1 MASGDLLGVSVSGA
15 LASQRA
21 LATTG
26 HNIANANTE
35 GYSRQRVDMG
45 TRTPQLA
52 GNGAIGT
59 GVTVNNVERV
69 YDDFVA
75 GEVRTNTSTDSSFRA
90 NYEYT
95 SQVDNLLSDPNAG
108 LAPALQSFFSAVNG
122 VSEDPSSTS
131 ARQVMLSEAQSLSD
145 RFQYMHDRF
154 DTLREGATA
163 EMKSVVTDIN
173 DLTESIG
180 KINDTIINAQE
191 MSGQPPSDLLDQRDR
206 MVQKLSELVSVRVSE
221 QDDGRLNVFIGNGQ
235 TLVVGSEVSEMAIEK
250 SRFDPNH
257 AEIVFKGNASD
268 SVITKFISGGRL
280 GGILEFR
287 NGVLDPAQNELG
299 RIAVGITKTFNEQHR
314 LGMDLE
320 SKLGENFFTQAEE
333 LAPNILP
340 NGRNQGDYK
349 ISAEI
354 TDIDKLTTSD
364 YELSHRDGKYRLV
377 RMLDDKLLGEYDKLP
392 GHIESEGFRINLEE
406 GTRIANGDSFVI
418 RPTRHGGEVFSP
430 LVKNTKHIAAA
441 SPVRTEALVSNQG
454 DAEISAAVVEDT
466 GHTAFSRGN
475 KLDPPFAIRFV
486 DDTHYEILDNSGNAI
501 PIQKSARPAQPAIS
515 ANEKGGGPAT
525 PAEPAQPPELTTRIP
540 YDPDKGANVF
550 PTPDGQDYGFRVRLT
565 GNPKAGDVFRIE
577 FNKDGIGDNRN
588 ALELARLQSKPVL
601 DNGSSDYSEVYSQ
614 LVSRVGSKT
623 HELEINRDAQKL
635 LLDQAIERK
644 QAVSGVNLD
653 EEAAKMV
660 QYQNLYQANA
670 RVMATANKLL
680 EELINAFR

>member
-15 LASQRA
+15 LAAQRA
-21 LATTG
+21 LSTTG

-35 GYSRQRVDMG
+35 GYSRQRVDLG
-45 TRTPQLA
+45 TRPPQLA

-75 GEVRTNTSTDSSFRA
+75 GEVRTNTSADSSLRA

-122 VSEDPSSTS
+122 VSADPSSTS

-173 DLTESIG
+173 DLATSIG
-180 KINDTIINAQE
+180 KINDSIINAQE

-320 SKLGENFFTQAEE
+320 SKLGDNFFTQAEE

-349 ISAEI
+349 ISA
-354 TDIDKLTTSD
+354 
-364 YELSHRDGKYRLV
+364 
-377 RMLDDKLLGEYDKLP
+377 
-392 GHIESEGFRINLEE
+392 
-406 GTRIANGDSFVI
+406 
-418 RPTRHGGEVFSP
+418 
-430 LVKNTKHIAAA
+430 
-441 SPVRTEALVSNQG
+441 
-454 DAEISAAVVEDT
+454 
-466 GHTAFSRGN
+466 
-475 KLDPPFAIRFV
+475 
-486 DDTHYEILDNSGNAI
+486 
-501 PIQKSARPAQPAIS
+501 
-515 ANEKGGGPAT
+515 
-525 PAEPAQPPELTTRIP
+525 
-540 YDPDKGANVF
+540 
-550 PTPDGQDYGFRVRLT
+550 
-565 GNPKAGDVFRIE
+565 
-577 FNKDGIGDNRN
+577 
-588 ALELARLQSKPVL
+588 
-601 DNGSSDYSEVYSQ
+601 
-614 LVSRVGSKT
+614 
-623 HELEINRDAQKL
+623 
-635 LLDQAIERK
+635 
-644 QAVSGVNLD
+644 
-653 EEAAKMV
+653 
-660 QYQNLYQANA
+660 
-670 RVMATANKLL
+670 
-680 EELINAFR
+680 